1 MRGYT
6 VPERVLSGKH
16 CCCSSSGVVAA
27 AGLDAKSRS
36 SISVS
41 MTKNACRGVSTHVLL
56 PLIGSGQCCT
66 VRCSNL
72 PVESAN
78 SRGFGSNHGL
88 KNLRWTEEDVQELS
102 GNSDTTVSGRRRRRA
117 AITSIMI
124 RALSEDMEANPS
136 QLEGASDDQAHG
148 QGFVNNTLT
157 DVVLEI
163 EARPQPISAASFA
176 NSSNNNQLSM
186 EIVMG
191 GGSTSE
197 AQVMAAP
204 RTYHPKLVWFAK
216 SEEEENKYL
225 DRAINATLTGAAVSY
240 AITKIVTVDH
250 DYWQVLY
257 MFSYPCYLVQ

>member
-1 MRGYT
+1 
-6 VPERVLSGKH
+6 
-16 CCCSSSGVVAA
+16 
-27 AGLDAKSRS
+27 
-36 SISVS
+36 
-41 MTKNACRGVSTHVLL
+41 
-56 PLIGSGQCCT
+56 
-66 VRCSNL
+66 
-72 PVESAN
+72 
-78 SRGFGSNHGL
+78 
-88 KNLRWTEEDVQELS
+88 
-102 GNSDTTVSGRRRRRA
+102 
-117 AITSIMI
+117 MI

-257 MFSYPCYLVQ
+257 MFSYPVTSCNDVGTSDTFLFSGW